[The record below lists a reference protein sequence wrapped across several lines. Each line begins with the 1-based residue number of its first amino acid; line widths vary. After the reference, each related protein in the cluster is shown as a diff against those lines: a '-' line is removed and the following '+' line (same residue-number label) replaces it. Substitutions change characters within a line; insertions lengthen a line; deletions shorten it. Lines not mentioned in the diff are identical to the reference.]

1 MKKLISLCAFFLLCG
16 CIGFTESPPSQFYM
30 LKTVPAD
37 PISQARL
44 NIGIQEVQIPEYIKR
59 PQIVTIEN
67 TVEYNISEFN
77 RWSSSLSGIIRRT
90 LASDMAYLLP
100 KSFIKPSSIISDN
113 YNHTISLEINRLDGE
128 FDKNATL
135 EAWWYILNRNGQ
147 IIYRGQTSL
156 SRPTGDNYEEFVSA
170 QSLLL
175 AEMARQI
182 AAKIITLH

>member
-30 LKTVPAD
+30 LKTVPAE
-37 PISQARL
+37 PISRTRL
-44 NIGIQEVQIPEYIKR
+44 NIGIQEVQIPEYINR

-67 TVEYNISEFN
+67 KVEYNISEFN

-100 KSFIKPSSIISDN
+100 QSFIKPSSIISDN
-113 YNHTISLEINRLDGE
+113 YNYTISIEINRLDGE

-135 EAWWYILNRNGQ
+135 EAWWYILNRKGQ
-147 IIYRGQTSL
+147 IVYRGQTSL
-156 SRPTGDNYEEFVSA
+156 SQPAGDNYEELVSA

-175 AEMARQI
+175 AEMA
-182 AAKIITLH
+182 KEIIQKLLAVQ

>member
-1 MKKLISLCAFFLLCG
+1 MKRLISLCAFFLLCG

-37 PISQARL
+37 PISQTRL

-113 YNHTISLEINRLDGE
+113 YNYTISLEINRLDGE

-135 EAWWYILNRNGQ
+135 EAWWYILNRHGK
-147 IIYRGQTSL
+147 IVYRGQTNL
-156 SRPTGDNYEEFVSA
+156 SRPAGDDYEELVSS
-170 QSLLL
+170 QSRLL
-175 AEMARQI
+175 AEMAEQI
-182 AAKIITLH
+182 SKKIITLQ